1 MDVDDAKHLNE
12 SFKKSCRCAAP
23 VSDNGWLVLNGGP
36 VENCILCLDSVG
48 LGHLPDVWWR

>member
-1 MDVDDAKHLNE
+1 MC
-12 SFKKSCRCAAP
+12 SP